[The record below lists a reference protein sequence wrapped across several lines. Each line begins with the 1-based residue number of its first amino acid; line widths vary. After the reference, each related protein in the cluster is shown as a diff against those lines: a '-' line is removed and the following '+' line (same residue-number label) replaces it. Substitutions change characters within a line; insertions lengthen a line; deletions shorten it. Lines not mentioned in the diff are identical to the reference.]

1 MRRNENEKR
10 IGLGVSSIERRTRG
24 GTVDQTAQPIG
35 RNLSGKD
42 RNWRAA
48 GIRRR
53 VRSIRVCT
61 VFLYRPGSVDRSLRV
76 SARAASYSAFPDE
89 RLFPAG
95 YCRASGIGFE
105 ERGAQ
110 LSKRCLCDRSAEQ
123 SQLAPVVFAKSNL
136 NAEVMSMGSRKK
148 FGFLSRNSGS
158 DRK

>member
-1 MRRNENEKR
+1 M
-10 IGLGVSSIERRTRG
+10 GVSSVERRARG
-24 GTVDQTAQPIG
+24 GTVDQTTQPIG

-42 RNWRAA
+42 GNWRTA

-61 VFLYRPGSVDRSLRV
+61 VYLYRSGSLDRSLRI
-76 SARAASYSAFPDE
+76 SARTAAYSAFPDE

-95 YCRASGIGFE
+95 YCRASGIGFAG
-105 ERGAQ
+105 RGAE
-110 LSKRCLCDRSAEQ
+110 LSEHRLCDRSAEQ
-123 SQLAPVVFAKSNL
+123 SQLVPVVFAKSNL

>member
-1 MRRNENEKR
+1 M
-10 IGLGVSSIERRTRG
+10 GVSSVERRARG

-42 RNWRAA
+42 GDWRTA
-48 GIRRR
+48 GIRRW

-61 VFLYRPGSVDRSLRV
+61 VYLYRPGSVDRSLRV
-76 SARAASYSAFPDE
+76 FARTAAYSAFSDG

-95 YCRASGIGFE
+95 YCRASGIGFAG
-105 ERGAQ
+105 RGAQ
-110 LSKRCLCDRSAEQ
+110 LSERRLCDRSTEQ

-136 NAEVMSMGSRKK
+136 NAEVISMGSRKK
-148 FGFLSRNSGS
+148 FEFLSRNSVS

>member
-1 MRRNENEKR
+1 M
-10 IGLGVSSIERRTRG
+10 GVSSIERRARG
-24 GTVDQTAQPIG
+24 GTVDQTTQPIG

-42 RNWRAA
+42 RNWRTA

-61 VFLYRPGSVDRSLRV
+61 VYLYRPGSVDRSLRAF
-76 SARAASYSAFPDE
+76 ARTAAYSACPDG

-95 YCRASGIGFE
+95 HCRASGIGFAG
-105 ERGAQ
+105 RGAQ

-136 NAEVMSMGSRKK
+136 NAEVMSMGSGKK